1 MFNKLYT
8 KEGLSLSQTP
18 WNEYPR
24 PSLRREKWLC
34 LNGLW
39 QFEANGIKKQDILVP
54 FPPESLLSGI
64 GEVCNHL
71 KYTRSFTLDKDFL
84 IARVIL
90 HFGAVDQIAK
100 VYINETQVGE
110 HEGGYI
116 PFSFDITSYIHDGEN
131 TITLVAQDLLDK
143 KYPLGKQKLDRGGM
157 WYTPVSGIWQT
168 VWIEPVPQEYIE
180 GINYTVDGNN
190 IRIDIDG
197 VQNGTIILLD
207 KEYQFSNGSC
217 NITIDEPIYW
227 SPEHPHLYYFTV
239 VSGTDRVE
247 SYFALRTLNIKNI
260 NGKPRI
266 CLNGEPYFFH
276 GVLDQGYFS
285 DGIYLPATP
294 KLYEDDI
301 LAMKKLGFN
310 TLRKHIKIEPEY
322 FYHACDRL
330 GIIVFQDMV
339 NNGGY
344 SFVRDT
350 ILPTIGIQRISDK
363 FLNKNKA
370 SRAFFIQ
377 HMKDTVA
384 HIKKFPCIA
393 LWTIFNEAWGQ
404 FTADKCYDILK
415 SIDNTR
421 IIDATSGWF
430 WQHKSDVDSKHIYF
444 KPLKLNFSSRPM
456 LLSEYGGYVWK
467 LDEHSFNTTKTYGYR
482 IYKTREEMTQGVR
495 KLLDELLQLT
505 KKGLCGAIYTQLSDV
520 EDETNGILTYDRVVC
535 KIDESEIADYGAK
548 LQSAVKQ

>member
-24 PSLRREKWLC
+24 PSLRRAKWLC

-39 QFEANGIKKQDILVP
+39 QLEANGAQKQDILVP

-84 IARVIL
+84 TDRVIL

-110 HEGGYI
+110 HEGGYL
-116 PFSFDITSYIHDGEN
+116 PFSFDITSYIHYGEN
-131 TITLVAQDLLDK
+131 TITLIAQDLLDK
-143 KYPLGKQKLDRGGM
+143 KYPIGKQKLDRGGM

-168 VWIEPVPQEYIE
+168 VWIEPVPQEYIKS
-180 GINYTVDGNN
+180 ISYTANGNN

-197 VQNGTIILLD
+197 VQNGTIILFD

-239 VSGTDRVE
+239 VSQSDRVE

-285 DGIYLPATP
+285 DGIYLPAEP

-339 NNGGY
+339 NNGEY

-363 FLNKNKA
+363 FLNNNKA

-384 HIKKFPCIA
+384 HLKKFPCIA

-482 IYKTREEMTQGVR
+482 IYKTREEMTKGVR
-495 KLLDELLQLT
+495 KLLDELVQLT

-520 EDETNGILTYDRVVC
+520 EDETNGILTYDRAVC

>member
-24 PSLRREKWLC
+24 PSLKREKWLC

-39 QFEANGIKKQDILVP
+39 QFEANGAQKQDILVP
-54 FPPESLLSGI
+54 FPPESLLSGVNK
-64 GEVCNHL
+64 VCNHL

-84 IARVIL
+84 TGRVIL

-100 VYINETQVGE
+100 VYINDTLVGE
-110 HEGGYI
+110 HEGGYL

-143 KYPLGKQKLDRGGM
+143 KYPIGKQKLDRGGM

-168 VWIEPVPQEYIE
+168 VWIEPVPQEYIK
-180 GINYTVDGNN
+180 GISYTANGNN
-190 IRIDIDG
+190 IRIDIYG

-239 VSGTDRVE
+239 VSGADRVE

-339 NNGGY
+339 NNGEY

-384 HIKKFPCIA
+384 HLKKFPCIA

-430 WQHKSDVDSKHIYF
+430 WQNKSDVDSKHIYF

-482 IYKTREEMTQGVR
+482 IYKTREEMTNGVR
-495 KLLDELLQLT
+495 KLLDELVQLT

-520 EDETNGILTYDRVVC
+520 EDETNGILTYDRAVC

>member
-24 PSLRREKWLC
+24 PSLKREKWLC

-39 QFEANGIKKQDILVP
+39 QFEANGAQKQDILVP

-64 GEVCNHL
+64 GEACNHL

-84 IARVIL
+84 TGRVIL

-100 VYINETQVGE
+100 VYINDTPVGE
-110 HEGGYI
+110 HEGGYL

-143 KYPLGKQKLDRGGM
+143 KYPIGKQKLDRGGM

-168 VWIEPVPQEYIE
+168 VWIEPVPQEYIK
-180 GINYTVDGNN
+180 GISYTANGNN

-247 SYFALRTLNIKNI
+247 SYFALRTLSIKNI

-285 DGIYLPATP
+285 DGIYLPAMP

-339 NNGGY
+339 NNGEY

-370 SRAFFIQ
+370 SRAYFIQ

-384 HIKKFPCIA
+384 HLKKFPCIA

-430 WQHKSDVDSKHIYF
+430 WQKKSDVDSKHIYF

-482 IYKTREEMTQGVR
+482 IYKTREEMTNGVR
-495 KLLDELLQLT
+495 KLLDELVQLT

-520 EDETNGILTYDRVVC
+520 EDETNGILTYDRAVC

>member
-39 QFEANGIKKQDILVP
+39 QFEATGIKKQDILVP

-84 IARVIL
+84 TGRVIL

-100 VYINETQVGE
+100 VYINDTPVGE
-110 HEGGYI
+110 HEGGYL

-143 KYPLGKQKLDRGGM
+143 KYPIGKQKLDRGGM

-168 VWIEPVPQEYIE
+168 VWIEPVPQEYIK
-180 GINYTVDGNN
+180 GISYTANGNN

-339 NNGGY
+339 NNGEY

-363 FLNKNKA
+363 FLNKNKE

-384 HIKKFPCIA
+384 HLKKFPCIA

-430 WQHKSDVDSKHIYF
+430 WQNKSDVDSKHIYF

-467 LDEHSFNTTKTYGYR
+467 IDEHSFNTTKTYGYR
-482 IYKTREEMTQGVR
+482 IYKTREEMTNGVR
-495 KLLDELLQLT
+495 KLLDELVQLT

-520 EDETNGILTYDRVVC
+520 EDETNGILTYDRAVC

>member
-39 QFEANGIKKQDILVP
+39 QFEATGIKKQDILVP

-64 GEVCNHL
+64 GEACNHL
-71 KYTRSFTLDKDFL
+71 KYSRSFTLNKDFL
-84 IARVIL
+84 AGRVIL

-110 HEGGYI
+110 HEGGYL

-168 VWIEPVPQEYIE
+168 VWIEPVPQEYIK
-180 GINYTVDGNN
+180 GISYTANGNN

-239 VSGTDRVE
+239 VSESDRVE
-247 SYFALRTLNIKNI
+247 SYFALRNLSIKNI

-384 HIKKFPCIA
+384 HLKKFPCIA

-430 WQHKSDVDSKHIYF
+430 WQKKSDVDSKHIYF

-482 IYKTREEMTQGVR
+482 IYKTREEMTNGVR
-495 KLLDELLQLT
+495 KLLDELVQLT

-520 EDETNGILTYDRVVC
+520 EDETNGILTYDRAVC
-535 KIDESEIADYGAK
+535 KIDESEIADYGAM

>member
-24 PSLRREKWLC
+24 PSLRRAKWLC

-39 QFEANGIKKQDILVP
+39 QFEANGVQKQDILVP

-71 KYTRSFTLDKDFL
+71 KYTCPFTLDKDFL
-84 IARVIL
+84 AGRVIL

-110 HEGGYI
+110 HEGGYL
-116 PFSFDITSYIHDGEN
+116 PFSFDITSYIHNGEN

-143 KYPLGKQKLDRGGM
+143 KYPIGKQKLDRGGM

-168 VWIEPVPQEYIE
+168 VWIEPVPQEYIK

-227 SPEHPHLYYFTV
+227 SPENPHLYYFTV
-239 VSGTDRVE
+239 TSGTDRVE
-247 SYFALRTLNIKNI
+247 SYFALRTLSIKNI

-339 NNGGY
+339 NNGEY

-363 FLNKNKA
+363 FLNKNKT

-384 HIKKFPCIA
+384 HLKKFACIA

-430 WQHKSDVDSKHIYF
+430 WQKKSDVDSKHIYF

>member
-39 QFEANGIKKQDILVP
+39 QFEANGAQKQDILVP
-54 FPPESLLSGI
+54 FPPESLLSGV

-84 IARVIL
+84 DGRVIL

-100 VYINETQVGE
+100 VYINDTQVGE
-110 HEGGYI
+110 HEGGYL
-116 PFSFDITSYIHDGEN
+116 PFSFDITPYVHDGEN

-168 VWIEPVPQEYIE
+168 VWIEPVPQEYIK
-180 GINYTVDGNN
+180 GISYTANGNN

-239 VSGTDRVE
+239 ASGADRVE
-247 SYFALRTLNIKNI
+247 SYFALRTLSIKNI

-363 FLNKNKA
+363 FLNNNKA

-384 HIKKFPCIA
+384 HLKKFPCIA

-404 FTADKCYDILK
+404 FTADKCYDILR

-430 WQHKSDVDSKHIYF
+430 WQNKSDVDSKHIYF

-467 LDEHSFNTTKTYGYR
+467 IDEHSFNTTKTYGYR
-482 IYKTREEMTQGVR
+482 IYKTREEMTKGVR
-495 KLLDELLQLT
+495 KLLDELVQLT

-520 EDETNGILTYDRVVC
+520 EDETNGILTYDRAVC